1 MKQVTKKLLLGAAV
15 WLGSTLVC
23 SLFCLLALSRDF
35 SSMPP
40 MLWTVPL
47 LLGTLNMLLTY
58 VGQLVGYLEEKSY
71 RSDAPSSWTVPLSL
85 LAMWSAAFITT
96 GAVCKGF
103 SLLTGMAVSW
113 RTLVLLSG
121 LCGATVAA
129 HSPESPPPTT
139 QRSAV
144 WCCVFIPIPPLHTV
158 NSNQNHTMLIIV
170 MVPQFHI
177 FCKPVYNP
185 KVTVFAFRKEPHVTM
200 LAMKHFKFSPLF
212 FLLPDASDGIIRRAF
227 LPIRHG

>member
-58 VGQLVGYLEEKSY
+58 VALLVGYLEEKSY
-71 RSDAPSSWTVPLSL
+71 RSDAPASWTVPLSL

-129 HSPESPPPTT
+129 LHSAIRYARRRIKTETRLKIRNPGQGENPQLQYVFLQVLYTT
-139 QRSAV
+139 QKG
-144 WCCVFIPIPPLHTV
+144 
-158 NSNQNHTMLIIV
+158 NDD
-170 MVPQFHI
+170 
-177 FCKPVYNP
+177 YD
-185 KVTVFAFRKEPHVTM
+185 E
-200 LAMKHFKFSPLF
+200 
-212 FLLPDASDGIIRRAF
+212 
-227 LPIRHG
+227 

>member
-1 MKQVTKKLLLGAAV
+1 
-15 WLGSTLVC
+15 
-23 SLFCLLALSRDF
+23 
-35 SSMPP
+35 SMPP

-58 VGQLVGYLEEKSY
+58 VAQLVGYLEEKSY
-71 RSDAPSSWTVPLSL
+71 RSDAPASWTVRLSL

-129 HSPESPPPTT
+129 LHSAIRYARRRIKTET
-139 QRSAV
+139 RLK
-144 WCCVFIPIPPLHTV
+144 IR
-158 NSNQNHTMLIIV
+158 
-170 MVPQFHI
+170 
-177 FCKPVYNP
+177 NP
-185 KVTVFAFRKEPHVTM
+185 GQGE
-200 LAMKHFKFSPLF
+200 
-212 FLLPDASDGIIRRAF
+212 
-227 LPIRHG
+227 